1 MEKIT
6 LVTGGTGFIGSH
18 LIDELIARGRKVRS
32 LVKLKSNVQHL
43 EKLGVEIFK
52 GDLTNLDSLRS
63 IEKDVESVFHLAAIA
78 RPMAIKDE
86 EYFKVNAQGTRNLL
100 EVFKNHSLGK
110 FVYLSSV
117 SAVGPS
123 RDGQPVNEETT
134 PRPID
139 IYGQSK
145 LESERI
151 VLDFVDKN
159 KIPIIIL
166 RPPMIFGPRDFEM
179 LKLFKIVKTGFFPI
193 RGSSQGHFEFCY
205 VGNLIQ
211 ACFLAEEKGQTGEI
225 YHVSNEKSYTL
236 KEILNAI
243 SRAERVKLLP
253 IYLPSFLMI
262 LAGLTIELLGKMF
275 GFHPPFSRDTVKW
288 MSTDFWVSDISKI
301 KKELGYQPKYSLEE
315 GIQETVKWYQEN
327 KCL

>member
-18 LIDELIARGRKVRS
+18 LVDELIARGRKVRS
-32 LVKLKSNVQHL
+32 LAKLESNVQHL
-43 EKLGVEIFK
+43 EKLGVEIFR
-52 GDLTNLDSLRS
+52 GDLTNLDSLRG

-86 EYFKVNAQGTRNLL
+86 EYFKVNTQGTRNLL

-123 RDGQPVNEETT
+123 RDGQPVNEKTV
-134 PRPID
+134 PGPID
-139 IYGQSK
+139 AYGQSK
-145 LESERI
+145 LESEKI
-151 VLDFVDKN
+151 ALDFVEEN
-159 KIPIIIL
+159 EMPIVIL
-166 RPPMIFGPRDFEM
+166 RPPMVFGPRDFEM
-179 LKLFKIVKTGFFPI
+179 LKLFKMVKTGFFPI
-193 RGSSQGHFEFCY
+193 RGRHNGHFEFCY

-211 ACFLAEEKGQTGEI
+211 ACFLSEEKGETGEI
-225 YHVSNEKSYTL
+225 YHVSNERNYTL
-236 KEILNAI
+236 REILDTI
-243 SRAERVKLLP
+243 SRAEKVKLMP
-253 IYLPSFLMI
+253 FYLPNFLMT
-262 LAGLTIELLGKMF
+262 LTGLIVELLGKIS

-301 KKELGYQPKYSLEE
+301 KKDLGYQPKYSLEE
-315 GIQETVKWYQEN
+315 GVKETVQWYQKN
-327 KCL
+327 KFL